1 MKDKI
6 LILFLSLIFKILFI
20 TNTLSEEIKFEA
32 NVIEFLD
39 KDKKIIAEKNV
50 KIFSNTGVVINA
62 DKMDYNKEIGII
74 NAEGKII
81 IENND
86 NDIKIYGDKLIYD
99 QKLNNLKVSKNVE
112 IKILDNY
119 TLETELIN
127 YDIVKRE
134 IVIETIAN
142 IFDNLGNKI
151 TANQTIFSMKNKLL
165 KINNTKMFDVLKNEY
180 HFDTAIV
187 NFSSQEIIGDGI
199 KIDFFSNAFGNE
211 QNDPRLR
218 GNSIYSDNN
227 ETIVKKGVFTT
238 CKKQKDK
245 CPPWQFKAAEI
256 KHNKNK
262 KTIYYKNAWLE
273 IYDKP
278 IVYFPKFFH
287 PDPTVNRQSGFL
299 IPTIKSSSSH
309 GDSISVPYFQVISDN
324 KDITFSPQFFG
335 NNEALFQNEFRQEN
349 KNSSHISDFSLKKK
363 AGASKSHFFSNTIS
377 NLNFINFDSSELEV
391 NVETTSNNTYLKS
404 HNIKT
409 EITNNSSLLNSFL
422 SLKANKE
429 DLFLEARVESFE
441 DLTKEKSSDKYEYL
455 FPSLELSKSFNNNLN
470 LTSTAYNKNYDTNI
484 FEKVLTNNLKY
495 SSNPKISSKGIIN
508 KFSLLFKNVT
518 TDGDNSQK
526 YESDLR
532 SHNYS
537 SLMYDIS
544 YPMKKSGNKYDN
556 FITGKASFMY
566 SPNKNRNVQNLD
578 RRINIKNIYSQD
590 RLGLSDSVEGGQS
603 ITLGGEYSLTNKNN
617 RSLLKTSVASVF
629 RDKSDES
636 LPTKSTINNKGSDL
650 IGSLLFEPSN
660 NLKLDYNFSLD
671 NDLSSTNYNLLKA
684 DFTVNKFVTSF
695 EYLQENDEV
704 GSESYF
710 SNNMKLGLTNSSS
723 LKYMTRRNRKTDLT
737 EYYNLIYEYKN
748 DCLTAAIQYNKNYY
762 SDKDLKPTE
771 EIFLSISIV
780 PFTTI
785 NSPSTK

>member
-62 DKMDYNKEIGII
+62 DKMEYNKEIGII
-74 NAEGKII
+74 NAEGDII

-86 NDIKIYGDKLIYD
+86 NDIKIYGDKLIFN
-99 QKLNNLKVSKNVE
+99 QNLNNLKVSKNVE

-119 TLETELIN
+119 TLKTELIN
-127 YDIVKRE
+127 YDIVKKE

-199 KIDFFSNAFGNE
+199 KIDFFNNAFGNE

-218 GNSIYSDNN
+218 GNSIYSNKN

-363 AGASKSHFFSNTIS
+363 GGASKSHFFSNTIS
-377 NLNFINFDSSELEV
+377 NLNFTNFDSGELEV

-429 DLFLEARVESFE
+429 DLFLEARFESYE

-508 KFSLLFKNVT
+508 KFSLLLKNVT
-518 TDGDNSQK
+518 TEGDNSLK

-537 SLMYDIS
+537 SFMYDIS
-544 YPMKKSGNKYDN
+544 YPTKNSGNKYDN

-617 RSLLKTSVASVF
+617 RSLLKTSFASVF

-636 LPTKSTINNKGSDL
+636 LPTKSTINNKGSDF
-650 IGSLLFEPSN
+650 IGSLLFEPN
-660 NLKLDYNFSLD
+660 DNLKLDYNFSLD
-671 NDLSSTNYNLLKA
+671 NDFSSTNYNLLKA

>member
-99 QKLNNLKVSKNVE
+99 QNLNKLKVSKNVE
-112 IKILDNY
+112 IKILDDY

-127 YDIVKRE
+127 YDIVKKE

-199 KIDFFSNAFGNE
+199 KIDFFNNAFGNE

-363 AGASKSHFFSNTIS
+363 SGASKSHFFSNTIS
-377 NLNFINFDSSELEV
+377 NLNFTNFDSGELEV

-429 DLFLEARVESFE
+429 DLFLEARFESYE

-455 FPSLELSKSFNNNLN
+455 LPSLELSKSFNNNLN

-508 KFSLLFKNVT
+508 KFSLLLKNVT
-518 TDGDNSQK
+518 TEGDNSQK

-537 SLMYDIS
+537 SFMYDIS
-544 YPMKKSGNKYDN
+544 YPMKNSGNKYDN

-617 RSLLKTSVASVF
+617 RSLLKTNVASVF

-636 LPTKSTINNKGSDL
+636 LPTKSTINNKGSDF
-650 IGSLLFEPSN
+650 IGSLLFEPN
-660 NLKLDYNFSLD
+660 DNLKLDYNFSLD
-671 NDLSSTNYNLLKA
+671 NDFSSTNYNLLKA

>member
-6 LILFLSLIFKILFI
+6 LILFSSLIFKILFI
-20 TNTLSEEIKFEA
+20 TNTIGEEIKFEA

-62 DKMDYNKEIGII
+62 DKMVYNKEIGII

-99 QKLNNLKVSKNVE
+99 QNLNKLKVLKNVE
-112 IKILDNY
+112 IKILDDY
-119 TLETELIN
+119 TLKTELVN
-127 YDIVKRE
+127 YDIVKKE

-199 KIDFFSNAFGNE
+199 KIDFFNNAFGND

-363 AGASKSHFFSNTIS
+363 SGGSKSHFFSNTIS
-377 NLNFINFDSSELEV
+377 NLNFTNFDSGELEV

-409 EITNNSSLLNSFL
+409 EIANNSSLLNSFL

-429 DLFLEARVESFE
+429 DLFLEARFESYE

-455 FPSLELSKSFNNNLN
+455 LPSLELSKSFNNNLN
-470 LTSTAYNKNYDTNI
+470 LTSTVYNKNYDTNI

-537 SLMYDIS
+537 SFMYDIS
-544 YPMKKSGNKYDN
+544 YPMKNSGNKYDN

-603 ITLGGEYSLTNKNN
+603 ITLGGEYSLINKNN
-617 RSLLKTSVASVF
+617 KNLLKANIASVF

-636 LPTKSTINNKGSDL
+636 LPTKSTINNKGSDF
-650 IGSLLFEPSN
+650 IGSLLFEPN
-660 NLKLDYNFSLD
+660 DNLKLDYNFSLD
-671 NDLSSTNYNLLKA
+671 NDFSSTNYNLLKA

>member
-20 TNTLSEEIKFEA
+20 TNALSEEIKFEA

-62 DKMDYNKEIGII
+62 DKMEYNKEIGII
-74 NAEGKII
+74 NAEGEIL

-86 NDIKIYGDKLIYD
+86 NDIKIYGDKLTYD
-99 QKLNNLKVSKNVE
+99 QNLNKLKVSKNAE

-127 YDIVKRE
+127 YDIVKKE

-151 TANQTIFSMKNKLL
+151 TANQTIFSMKNKIL

-180 HFDTAIV
+180 HFDTAII
-187 NFSSQEIIGDGI
+187 NFSSKEIIGDGI
-199 KIDFFSNAFGNE
+199 KIDFFNNAFGNE

-363 AGASKSHFFSNTIS
+363 GGASKSHFFSNTIS
-377 NLNFINFDSSELEV
+377 NINFINFDSSELEV

-422 SLKANKE
+422 SLKANKD

-508 KFSLLFKNVT
+508 KFSLLLKNVT

-537 SLMYDIS
+537 SFMYDIS
-544 YPMKKSGNKYDN
+544 YPMKNSGNKYDN

-603 ITLGGEYSLTNKNN
+603 ITLGGEYSLINKNN
-617 RSLLKTSVASVF
+617 RSLLTTNIASVF

-660 NLKLDYNFSLD
+660 NLKLNYNFSLD

-704 GSESYF
+704 GSESFF
-710 SNNMKLGLTNSSS
+710 SNNMTLGLTNSSS

>member
-62 DKMDYNKEIGII
+62 DKMNYNKEIGII

-99 QKLNNLKVSKNVE
+99 QNLNKLKVLKNVE
-112 IKILDNY
+112 IKILDDY
-119 TLETELIN
+119 TLKTELVN
-127 YDIVKRE
+127 YDIVKKE

-199 KIDFFSNAFGNE
+199 KIDFFNNAFGND

-363 AGASKSHFFSNTIS
+363 SGGSKSHFFSNTIS
-377 NLNFINFDSSELEV
+377 NLNFTNFDSGELEV
-391 NVETTSNNTYLKS
+391 NFETTSNNTYLKS

-422 SLKANKE
+422 SIKANKE
-429 DLFLEARVESFE
+429 DLFLEARVESYE
-441 DLTKEKSSDKYEYL
+441 DLTREKSSDKYEYL

-484 FEKVLTNNLKY
+484 FEKVFTNNLKY

-508 KFSLLFKNVT
+508 KFSLLLKNVT
-518 TDGDNSQK
+518 TEGDNSQK

-537 SLMYDIS
+537 SFMYDIS
-544 YPMKKSGNKYDN
+544 YPTKNSGNKYDN

-603 ITLGGEYSLTNKNN
+603 ITLGGEYSLTNKYN
-617 RSLLKTSVASVF
+617 RSLLKANIASVF

-636 LPTKSTINNKGSDL
+636 LPTKSTINNKGSDF
-650 IGSLLFEPSN
+650 IGSLLFEPN
-660 NLKLDYNFSLD
+660 DNLKLDYNFSLD
-671 NDLSSTNYNLLKA
+671 NDFSSTNYNLLKA

-704 GSESYF
+704 GSQSYF
-710 SNNMKLGLTNSSS
+710 SNNMKLGLTSSSS
-723 LKYMTRRNRKTDLT
+723 LKYKTRRNRKTDLT

>member
-50 KIFSNTGVVINA
+50 KIFSDTGVVINA

-74 NAEGKII
+74 NAEGEII

-99 QKLNNLKVSKNVE
+99 QNLNKLKVSKNVE
-112 IKILDNY
+112 IKILDDY

-127 YDIVKRE
+127 YDIVKKE

-199 KIDFFSNAFGNE
+199 KIDFFNNAFGNE

-363 AGASKSHFFSNTIS
+363 SGASKSHFFSNTIS
-377 NLNFINFDSSELEV
+377 NLNFTNFDSGELEV

-429 DLFLEARVESFE
+429 DLFLEARFESYE

-455 FPSLELSKSFNNNLN
+455 LPSLELSKSFNNNLN

-508 KFSLLFKNVT
+508 KFSLLLKNVT
-518 TDGDNSQK
+518 TEGDNSQK

-537 SLMYDIS
+537 SFMYDIS
-544 YPMKKSGNKYDN
+544 YPMKNSGNKYDN

-603 ITLGGEYSLTNKNN
+603 ITLGGEYSLINKNN
-617 RSLLKTSVASVF
+617 KNLLKANIASVF

-636 LPTKSTINNKGSDL
+636 LPTKSTINNKGSDF
-650 IGSLLFEPSN
+650 IGSLLFEPN
-660 NLKLDYNFSLD
+660 DNLKLDYNFSLD
-671 NDLSSTNYNLLKA
+671 NDFSSTNYNLLKA

-710 SNNMKLGLTNSSS
+710 SNNMKLGLTSSSS

>member
-20 TNTLSEEIKFEA
+20 TNSLSEEIKFEA

-62 DKMDYNKEIGII
+62 DKMVYNKEIGII
-74 NAEGKII
+74 NAEGEII

-99 QKLNNLKVSKNVE
+99 QNLNKLKVLKNVE
-112 IKILDNY
+112 IKILDDY
-119 TLETELIN
+119 TLKTELVN
-127 YDIVKRE
+127 YDIVKKE

-199 KIDFFSNAFGNE
+199 KIDFFNNAFGNE

-218 GNSIYSDNN
+218 GNSIYSNKN

-363 AGASKSHFFSNTIS
+363 GGASKSHFFSNTIS
-377 NLNFINFDSSELEV
+377 NLNFTNFDSGELEV

-409 EITNNSSLLNSFL
+409 EIANNSSLLNSFL

-429 DLFLEARVESFE
+429 DLFLEARFESYE

-455 FPSLELSKSFNNNLN
+455 LPSLELSKSFNNNLN
-470 LTSTAYNKNYDTNI
+470 LTSTVYNKNYDTNI

-508 KFSLLFKNVT
+508 KFSLLLKNVT
-518 TDGDNSQK
+518 TEGDNSQK

-537 SLMYDIS
+537 SFMYDIS
-544 YPMKKSGNKYDN
+544 YPMKNSGNKYDN

-603 ITLGGEYSLTNKNN
+603 ITLGGEYSLINKNN
-617 RSLLKTSVASVF
+617 KNLLKANIASVF

-636 LPTKSTINNKGSDL
+636 LPTKSTINNKGSDF
-650 IGSLLFEPSN
+650 IGSLLFEPN
-660 NLKLDYNFSLD
+660 DNLKLDYNFSLD
-671 NDLSSTNYNLLKA
+671 NDFSSTNYNLLKA

>member
-50 KIFSNTGVVINA
+50 KIFSDTGVVINA

-74 NAEGKII
+74 NAEGEII

-99 QKLNNLKVSKNVE
+99 QNLNKLKVLKNVE
-112 IKILDNY
+112 IKILDDY
-119 TLETELIN
+119 TLKTELVN
-127 YDIVKRE
+127 YDIVKKE
-134 IVIETIAN
+134 IVIETTAN

-199 KIDFFSNAFGNE
+199 KIDFFNNAFGNE

-218 GNSIYSDNN
+218 GNSIYSDKN

-363 AGASKSHFFSNTIS
+363 SGASKSHFFSNTIS
-377 NLNFINFDSSELEV
+377 NLNFTNFDSGELEV

-429 DLFLEARVESFE
+429 DLFLEARFESYE

-455 FPSLELSKSFNNNLN
+455 LPSLELSKSFNNNLN

-508 KFSLLFKNVT
+508 KFSLLLKNVT
-518 TDGDNSQK
+518 TEGDNSQK

-537 SLMYDIS
+537 SFMYDIS
-544 YPMKKSGNKYDN
+544 YPMKNSGNKYDN

-603 ITLGGEYSLTNKNN
+603 ITLGGEYSLINKNN
-617 RSLLKTSVASVF
+617 KSLLKANIASVF

-636 LPTKSTINNKGSDL
+636 LPTKSTINNKGSDF
-650 IGSLLFEPSN
+650 IGSLLFEPN
-660 NLKLDYNFSLD
+660 DNLKLDYNFSLD
-671 NDLSSTNYNLLKA
+671 NDFSSTNYNLLKA

>member
-20 TNTLSEEIKFEA
+20 ANTLSEEIKFEA

-50 KIFSNTGVVINA
+50 KIFSDTGVVINA

-74 NAEGKII
+74 NAEGEII

-86 NDIKIYGDKLIYD
+86 NDIKIYGNKLIYD
-99 QKLNNLKVSKNVE
+99 QNLNKLKVSKNVE
-112 IKILDNY
+112 IKILDDY

-127 YDIVKRE
+127 YDIVKKE

-151 TANQTIFSMKNKLL
+151 TANQTIFSMKNELL

-187 NFSSQEIIGDGI
+187 DFSSQEIIGDGI
-199 KIDFFSNAFGNE
+199 KIDFFNNAFGNE

-218 GNSIYSDNN
+218 GNSIYSDKN

-309 GDSISVPYFQVISDN
+309 GDSISIPYFQVISDN

-335 NNEALFQNEFRQEN
+335 NNEVLFQNEFRQEN
-349 KNSSHISDFSLKKK
+349 RNSSHISDFSLKKK
-363 AGASKSHFFSNTIS
+363 SGASKSHFFSNTIS
-377 NLNFINFDSSELEV
+377 NLNFANFDSGELEV
-391 NVETTSNNTYLKS
+391 NVEATSNNTYLKS

-409 EITNNSSLLNSFL
+409 EITNNKSLLNSFL
-422 SLKANKE
+422 SLKANKG
-429 DLFLEARVESFE
+429 DLFLEARLESFE
-441 DLTKEKSSDKYEYL
+441 DLTKEKSNDKYEYL
-455 FPSLELSKSFNNNLN
+455 LPSLELSKSFNKNLN

-495 SSNPKISSKGIIN
+495 SSNPNISSKGIIN
-508 KFSLLFKNVT
+508 KFSLLLKNVT
-518 TDGDNSQK
+518 TKGDNSQK

-537 SLMYDIS
+537 SFMYDIS
-544 YPMKKSGNKYDN
+544 YPMKNSGNKYDN

-566 SPNKNRNVQNLD
+566 SPNKNRNVQDLD
-578 RRINIKNIYSQD
+578 RRINIKNVYSQD

-603 ITLGGEYSLTNKNN
+603 ITLGGEYSLIDKNN
-617 RSLLKTSVASVF
+617 RALIKTNIASVF
-629 RDKSDES
+629 RDNSDES

-650 IGSLLFEPSN
+650 IGSLLFEPNN

-684 DFTVNKFVTSF
+684 DFTVNKFVTNF

-710 SNNMKLGLTNSSS
+710 SNNMKLGLTSSSS

>member
-20 TNTLSEEIKFEA
+20 TNTLGEEIKFEA

-99 QKLNNLKVSKNVE
+99 QNLNKLKVSKNVE
-112 IKILDNY
+112 IKILDDY

-127 YDIVKRE
+127 YDIVKKE

-199 KIDFFSNAFGNE
+199 KIDFFNNAFGNE

-218 GNSIYSDNN
+218 GNSIYSDKN

-363 AGASKSHFFSNTIS
+363 SGASKSHFFSNTIS
-377 NLNFINFDSSELEV
+377 NLNFTNFDSSELEV

-429 DLFLEARVESFE
+429 DLFLEARFESYE

-455 FPSLELSKSFNNNLN
+455 LPSLELSKSFNNNLN

-508 KFSLLFKNVT
+508 KFSLLLKNVT

-537 SLMYDIS
+537 SFMYDIS
-544 YPMKKSGNKYDN
+544 YPMKNSGNKYDN

-603 ITLGGEYSLTNKNN
+603 ITLGGEYSLINKNN
-617 RSLLKTSVASVF
+617 RNLLKANIASVF

-636 LPTKSTINNKGSDL
+636 LPTKSTINNKGSDF
-650 IGSLLFEPSN
+650 IGSLLFEPN
-660 NLKLDYNFSLD
+660 DNLKLDYNFSLD
-671 NDLSSTNYNLLKA
+671 NDFSSTNYNLLKA

>member
-62 DKMDYNKEIGII
+62 DKMEYNKEIGII
-74 NAEGKII
+74 NAEGDII

-86 NDIKIYGDKLIYD
+86 NDIKIYGDKLIFN
-99 QKLNNLKVSKNVE
+99 QNLNNLKVSKNVE

-127 YDIVKRE
+127 YDIVKKE

-151 TANQTIFSMKNKLL
+151 TAKQTIFSMKNKLL

-199 KIDFFSNAFGNE
+199 KIDFFNNAFGND

-324 KDITFSPQFFG
+324 KDITFLPQFFG

-363 AGASKSHFFSNTIS
+363 SGASKSHFFSNTIS
-377 NLNFINFDSSELEV
+377 NLNFTNFDSGELEV

-429 DLFLEARVESFE
+429 DLFLEARFESYE

-455 FPSLELSKSFNNNLN
+455 LPSLELSKSFNNNLN

-508 KFSLLFKNVT
+508 KFSLLLKNVT

-537 SLMYDIS
+537 SFMYDIS
-544 YPMKKSGNKYDN
+544 YPMKNSGNKYDN

-603 ITLGGEYSLTNKNN
+603 ITLGGEYSLINKNN
-617 RSLLKTSVASVF
+617 KNLLKANIASVF

-636 LPTKSTINNKGSDL
+636 LPTKSTINNKGSDF
-650 IGSLLFEPSN
+650 IGSLLFEPN
-660 NLKLDYNFSLD
+660 DNLKLDYNFSLD
-671 NDLSSTNYNLLKA
+671 NDFSSTNYNLLKA

>member
-20 TNTLSEEIKFEA
+20 TNTLGEEIKFEA

-74 NAEGKII
+74 NAEGEII

-99 QKLNNLKVSKNVE
+99 QNLNKLKVSKNVE
-112 IKILDNY
+112 IKILDDY

-127 YDIVKRE
+127 YDIVKKE

-151 TANQTIFSMKNKLL
+151 TAKQTIFSMKNKLL

-199 KIDFFSNAFGNE
+199 KIDFFNNAFGNE

-218 GNSIYSDNN
+218 GNSIYNNKN

-363 AGASKSHFFSNTIS
+363 SGASKSHFFSNTIS
-377 NLNFINFDSSELEV
+377 NLNFTNFDSGELEV

-429 DLFLEARVESFE
+429 DLFLEARFESYE

-455 FPSLELSKSFNNNLN
+455 LPSLELSKSFNNNLN

-508 KFSLLFKNVT
+508 KFSLLLKNVT
-518 TDGDNSQK
+518 TEGDNSQK

-537 SLMYDIS
+537 SFMYDIS
-544 YPMKKSGNKYDN
+544 YPMKNSGNKYDN

-603 ITLGGEYSLTNKNN
+603 ITLGGEYSLINKNN
-617 RSLLKTSVASVF
+617 KNLLKANIASVF

-636 LPTKSTINNKGSDL
+636 LPTKSTINNKGSDF
-650 IGSLLFEPSN
+650 IGSLLFEPN
-660 NLKLDYNFSLD
+660 DNLKLDYNFSLD
-671 NDLSSTNYNLLKA
+671 NDFSSTNYNLLKA

>member
-39 KDKKIIAEKNV
+39 KDKKIIAKNNV

-74 NAEGKII
+74 NAEGNII

-86 NDIKIYGDKLIYD
+86 NDIKIYGDKLIYN
-99 QKLNNLKVSKNVE
+99 QNLNNLKVSKNVE

-127 YDIVKRE
+127 YDVVKKE

-199 KIDFFSNAFGNE
+199 KIDFFNNAFGNE

-218 GNSIYSDNN
+218 GNSIYSDKN
-227 ETIVKKGVFTT
+227 ETIVEKGVFTT

-363 AGASKSHFFSNTIS
+363 GGASKSHFFSNTIS
-377 NLNFINFDSSELEV
+377 NLNFINFDSSEIEL

-537 SLMYDIS
+537 SFMYDIS
-544 YPMKKSGNKYDN
+544 YPMKNSGNKYDN

-636 LPTKSTINNKGSDL
+636 LPTKSTINNKGSDF
-650 IGSLLFEPSN
+650 IGSLLFEPN
-660 NLKLDYNFSLD
+660 DNLKLDYNFSLD
-671 NDLSSTNYNLLKA
+671 NDFSSTNYNLLKA

>member
-62 DKMDYNKEIGII
+62 DKMVYNKEIGII

-99 QKLNNLKVSKNVE
+99 QNLNKLKVSKNVE
-112 IKILDNY
+112 IKILDDY

-127 YDIVKRE
+127 YDIVKKE

-151 TANQTIFSMKNKLL
+151 TAKQTIFSMKNKLL

-199 KIDFFSNAFGNE
+199 KIDFFNNAFGNE

-218 GNSIYSDNN
+218 GNSIYSDKN

-324 KDITFSPQFFG
+324 KDITFLPQFFG

-363 AGASKSHFFSNTIS
+363 SGASKSHFFSNTIS
-377 NLNFINFDSSELEV
+377 NLNFTNFDSGELEV

-508 KFSLLFKNVT
+508 KFSLLLKNVT
-518 TDGDNSQK
+518 TEGDNSQK

-537 SLMYDIS
+537 SFMYDIS
-544 YPMKKSGNKYDN
+544 YPMKNSGNKYDN

-603 ITLGGEYSLTNKNN
+603 ITLGGEYSLINKNN
-617 RSLLKTSVASVF
+617 KNLLKANIASVF

-636 LPTKSTINNKGSDL
+636 LPTKSTINNKGSDF
-650 IGSLLFEPSN
+650 IGSLLFEPN
-660 NLKLDYNFSLD
+660 DNLKLDYNFSLD
-671 NDLSSTNYNLLKA
+671 NDFSSTNYNLLKA

-710 SNNMKLGLTNSSS
+710 SNNVKLGLTNSSS

>member
-62 DKMDYNKEIGII
+62 DKMNYNKEIGII

-99 QKLNNLKVSKNVE
+99 QNLNKLKVSKNVE
-112 IKILDNY
+112 IKILDDY

-127 YDIVKRE
+127 YDIVKKE

-151 TANQTIFSMKNKLL
+151 TAKQTIFSMKNKLL

-199 KIDFFSNAFGNE
+199 KIDFFNNAFGNE

-218 GNSIYSDNN
+218 GNSIYSDKN

-363 AGASKSHFFSNTIS
+363 SGASKSHFFSNTIS
-377 NLNFINFDSSELEV
+377 NLNFTNFDSGELEV

-429 DLFLEARVESFE
+429 DLFLEARFESYE

-455 FPSLELSKSFNNNLN
+455 LPSLELSKSFNNNLN

-508 KFSLLFKNVT
+508 KFSLLLKNVT
-518 TDGDNSQK
+518 TEGDNSQK

-537 SLMYDIS
+537 SFMYDIS
-544 YPMKKSGNKYDN
+544 YPTKNSGNKYDN

-603 ITLGGEYSLTNKNN
+603 ITLGGEYSLINKNN
-617 RSLLKTSVASVF
+617 KNLLKANIASVF

-636 LPTKSTINNKGSDL
+636 LPTKSTINNKGSDF
-650 IGSLLFEPSN
+650 IGSLLFEPN
-660 NLKLDYNFSLD
+660 DNLKLDYNFSLD
-671 NDLSSTNYNLLKA
+671 NDFSSTNYNLLKA

-704 GSESYF
+704 GSQSYF
-710 SNNMKLGLTNSSS
+710 SNNMKLGLTSSSS
-723 LKYMTRRNRKTDLT
+723 LKYKTRRNRKTDLT

>member
-1 MKDKI
+1 MKE
-6 LILFLSLIFKILFI
+6 LIKRKAL
-20 TNTLSEEIKFEA
+20 
-32 NVIEFLD
+32 
-39 KDKKIIAEKNV
+39 
-50 KIFSNTGVVINA
+50 
-62 DKMDYNKEIGII
+62 EIGFDAIGFTAPSL
-74 NAEGKII
+74 NSNVT
-81 IENND
+81 EN
-86 NDIKIYGDKLIYD
+86 
-99 QKLNNLKVSKNVE
+99 
-112 IKILDNY
+112 
-119 TLETELIN
+119 
-127 YDIVKRE
+127 
-134 IVIETIAN
+134 
-142 IFDNLGNKI
+142 FDNFVSNGFFGDMEWMVKNAHRRRNPKLFWPEARSIIVVACNYGPKNDPLSDLNAFDRGNI
-151 TANQTIFSMKNKLL
+151 SVYARNRDYH
-165 KINNTKMFDVLKNEY
+165 DVLKNEY

-199 KIDFFSNAFGNE
+199 KIDFFNNAFGND

-363 AGASKSHFFSNTIS
+363 SGGSKSHFFSNTIS
-377 NLNFINFDSSELEV
+377 NLNFTNFDSGELEV
-391 NVETTSNNTYLKS
+391 NFETTSNNTYLKS

-422 SLKANKE
+422 SIKANKE
-429 DLFLEARVESFE
+429 DLFLEARVESYE
-441 DLTKEKSSDKYEYL
+441 DLTREKSSDKYEYL

-484 FEKVLTNNLKY
+484 FEKVFTNNLKY

-508 KFSLLFKNVT
+508 KFSLLLKNVT
-518 TDGDNSQK
+518 TEGDNSQK

-537 SLMYDIS
+537 SFMYDIS
-544 YPMKKSGNKYDN
+544 YPTKNSGNKYDN

-603 ITLGGEYSLTNKNN
+603 ITLGGEYSLTNKYN
-617 RSLLKTSVASVF
+617 RSLLKANIASVF

-636 LPTKSTINNKGSDL
+636 LPTKSTINNKGSDF
-650 IGSLLFEPSN
+650 IGSLLFEPN
-660 NLKLDYNFSLD
+660 DNLKLDYNFSLD
-671 NDLSSTNYNLLKA
+671 NDFSSTNYNLLKA

-704 GSESYF
+704 GSQSYF
-710 SNNMKLGLTNSSS
+710 SNNMKLGLTSSSS
-723 LKYMTRRNRKTDLT
+723 LKYKTRRNRKTDLT

>member
-74 NAEGKII
+74 NAEGEII

-99 QKLNNLKVSKNVE
+99 QNLNKLKVLKNVE
-112 IKILDNY
+112 IKILDDY
-119 TLETELIN
+119 TLKTELVN
-127 YDIVKRE
+127 YDIVKKE
-134 IVIETIAN
+134 IVIETTAN

-151 TANQTIFSMKNKLL
+151 TAKQTIFSMKNKLL
-165 KINNTKMFDVLKNEY
+165 KINNTKMLDVLKNEY

-199 KIDFFSNAFGNE
+199 KIDFFNNAFGNE

-218 GNSIYSDNN
+218 GNSIYSDKN

-363 AGASKSHFFSNTIS
+363 SGASKSHFFSNTIS
-377 NLNFINFDSSELEV
+377 NLNFTNFDSGELEV

-429 DLFLEARVESFE
+429 DLFLEARFESYE

-455 FPSLELSKSFNNNLN
+455 LPSLELSKSFNNNLN

-508 KFSLLFKNVT
+508 KFSLLLKNVT
-518 TDGDNSQK
+518 TEGDNSQK

-537 SLMYDIS
+537 SFMYDIS
-544 YPMKKSGNKYDN
+544 YPTKNSGNKYDN

-603 ITLGGEYSLTNKNN
+603 ITLGGEYSLTNKYN
-617 RSLLKTSVASVF
+617 RSLLKANIASVF

-636 LPTKSTINNKGSDL
+636 LPTKSTINNKGSDF
-650 IGSLLFEPSN
+650 IGSLLFEPN
-660 NLKLDYNFSLD
+660 DNLKLDYNFSLD
-671 NDLSSTNYNLLKA
+671 NDFSSTNYNLLKA

-704 GSESYF
+704 GSQSYF
-710 SNNMKLGLTNSSS
+710 SNNMKLGLTSSSS
-723 LKYMTRRNRKTDLT
+723 LKYKTRRNRKTDLT

>member
-20 TNTLSEEIKFEA
+20 TNTLGEEIKFEA

-62 DKMDYNKEIGII
+62 DKMEYNKEIGII
-74 NAEGKII
+74 NAEGDII

-99 QKLNNLKVSKNVE
+99 QNLNKLKVSKNVE

-119 TLETELIN
+119 TLKTELIN
-127 YDIVKRE
+127 YDIVKKE

-151 TANQTIFSMKNKLL
+151 TANQTIFSMKNKIL
-165 KINNTKMFDVLKNEY
+165 KINNTKMLDVLKNEY

-199 KIDFFSNAFGNE
+199 KIDFFNNAFGNE

-218 GNSIYSDNN
+218 GNSIYSNKN

-363 AGASKSHFFSNTIS
+363 GGASKSHFFSNTIS
-377 NLNFINFDSSELEV
+377 NLNFKNFDSSELEV

-422 SLKANKE
+422 SIKANKE
-429 DLFLEARVESFE
+429 DLFLEARVESYE
-441 DLTKEKSSDKYEYL
+441 DLTREKSSDKYEYL

-508 KFSLLFKNVT
+508 KFSLLLKNVT

-537 SLMYDIS
+537 SFMYDIS
-544 YPMKKSGNKYDN
+544 YPMKNSGNKYDN

-617 RSLLKTSVASVF
+617 RNLLKTNIASVF

-636 LPTKSTINNKGSDL
+636 LPTKSTINNKGSDF
-650 IGSLLFEPSN
+650 IGSLLFEPN
-660 NLKLDYNFSLD
+660 DNLKLDYNFSLD
-671 NDLSSTNYNLLKA
+671 NDFSSTNYNLLKA

-710 SNNMKLGLTNSSS
+710 SNNMKLGLTN
-723 LKYMTRRNRKTDLT
+723 
-737 EYYNLIYEYKN
+737 
-748 DCLTAAIQYNKNYY
+748 
-762 SDKDLKPTE
+762 
-771 EIFLSISIV
+771 F
-780 PFTTI
+780 
-785 NSPSTK
+785 